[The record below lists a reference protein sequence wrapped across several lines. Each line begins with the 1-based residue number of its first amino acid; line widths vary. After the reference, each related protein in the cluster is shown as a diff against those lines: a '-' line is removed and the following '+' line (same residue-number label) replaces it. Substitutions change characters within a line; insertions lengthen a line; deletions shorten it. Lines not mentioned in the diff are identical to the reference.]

1 MKNILIVDDDRDVFE
16 SMKIVLEAEG
26 YRVDWATNGSEALQ
40 KAKAARPDLMIL
52 DVMMN
57 SDDEGFQVTYKMK
70 QDRELS
76 CIPIVMV
83 TSVGSRTGFSFDRK
97 RDEDLGGETS
107 GFGAVFRCNSQV
119 PKPVEVEPPLPDHLR
134 PGIFGKDQVRP
145 DLGRPAGH
153 DPPRDGRP
161 CGLRHGPAGRRG
173 RRCRSGR
180 R

>member
-26 YRVDWATNGSEALQ
+26 YAVAWATNGAEAIQ

-70 QDRELS
+70 QDRELA

-83 TSVGSRTGFSFDRK
+83 TSVGSRTGFSFNRAK
-97 RDEDLGGETS
+97 DEDFLPVNE
-107 GFGAVFRCNSQV
+107 FLE
-119 PKPVEVEPPLPDHLR
+119 KPVDPRVLVD
-134 PGIFGKDQVRP
+134 KVREN
-145 DLGRPAGH
+145 LGT
-153 DPPRDGRP
+153 
-161 CGLRHGPAGRRG
+161 
-173 RRCRSGR
+173 
-180 R
+180 

>member
-40 KAKAARPDLMIL
+40 KAKAAKPDLMIL

-70 QDRELS
+70 QDGDLS

-83 TSVGSRTGFSFDRK
+83 TSVGSRTGFSFDRA
-97 RDEDLGGETS
+97 RDEDFLPVNE
-107 GFGAVFRCNSQV
+107 FLE
-119 PKPVEVEPPLPDHLR
+119 KPVDPRVLVD
-134 PGIFGKDQVRP
+134 KVREN
-145 DLGRPAGH
+145 LGT
-153 DPPRDGRP
+153 
-161 CGLRHGPAGRRG
+161 
-173 RRCRSGR
+173 
-180 R
+180 